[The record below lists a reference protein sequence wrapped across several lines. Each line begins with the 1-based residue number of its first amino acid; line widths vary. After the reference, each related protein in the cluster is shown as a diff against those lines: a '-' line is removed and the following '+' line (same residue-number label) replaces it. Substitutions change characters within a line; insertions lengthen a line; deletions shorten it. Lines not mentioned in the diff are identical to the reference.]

1 MLAICVF
8 LPYKRSV
15 SNSSACEN
23 RLSTRLGPAIAGSAR
38 LACLSQAVTLCAVR
52 YVLYTSHKN
61 AKNLGVLQHPQST
74 HLSTALHSRRIPLN
88 VPRIEEYHVHAQ
100 HHILY
105 TGHILQLLLVWAVTF
120 GGMIPSSTSCSR
132 LLVTHYSC
140 TSFTGLDCLLTT
152 MDDKGRGGSQGKH
165 LILGPG
171 WQAAAP
177 HHELR
182 MPRWAELYP
191 MYYIARV

>member
-1 MLAICVF
+1 MPSASAVSGTPAEPGEEAAHKSQSIFCYSGSYSDKRQKCHRARNLLVLGSPQFSFTLGQRSSCGHKSVLAICVF
-8 LPYKRSV
+8 LPYKQSV

-100 HHILY
+100 HHFLY
-105 TGHILQLLLVWAVTF
+105 TGHTF
-120 GGMIPSSTSCSR
+120 NC
-132 LLVTHYSC
+132 
-140 TSFTGLDCLLTT
+140 F
-152 MDDKGRGGSQGKH
+152 
-165 LILGPG
+165 
-171 WQAAAP
+171 
-177 HHELR
+177 
-182 MPRWAELYP
+182 
-191 MYYIARV
+191 